1 MSAFEICFGGAG
13 ILAVLLTLVQIS
25 PIKVNPWNKIA
36 RAIGKSLTVDVLE
49 KMEEDKADNARYRIL
64 RFDDEIRH
72 KVLHTEEHFN
82 QIISD
87 VDAYKRY
94 CDTHPNYK
102 NSKAISAIENIRE
115 TWKRCRSENTFLV

>member
-36 RAIGKSLTVDVLE
+36 RAIGKALTVDVLE

-72 KVLHTEEHFN
+72 KLLHTEEHFN

-87 VDAYKRY
+87 VDAYERY

>member
-36 RAIGKSLTVDVLE
+36 RAIGKALTADVLE
-49 KMEEDKADNARYRIL
+49 KMEEGKADNARYRIL

-87 VDAYKRY
+87 VDAYERY
-94 CDTHPNYK
+94 CDTHPHYK
-102 NSKAISAIENIRE
+102 NSKAVSAIENIRT
-115 TWKRCRSENTFLV
+115 TWKKCRAENSFLV

>member
-1 MSAFEICFGGAG
+1 MSAFEVCFGGAG

-36 RAIGKSLTVDVLE
+36 RAIGKALTVDVLE

-87 VDAYKRY
+87 VDAYERY